1 MTMRVTPITRHR
13 DSAETTVEARA
24 YEAVE
29 EIM

>member
-1 MTMRVTPITRHR
+1 MTMRVTPVTRHG
-13 DSAETTVEARA
+13 DSAETTVEPCA